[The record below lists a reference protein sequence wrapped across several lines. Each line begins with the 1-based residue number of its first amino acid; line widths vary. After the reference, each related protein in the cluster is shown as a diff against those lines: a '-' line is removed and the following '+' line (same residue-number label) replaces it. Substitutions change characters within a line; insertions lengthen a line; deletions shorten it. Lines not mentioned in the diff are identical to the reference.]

1 MPSMEDVKSRFYNKQ
16 YKLTSDLVIARNAIE
31 MVKRII
37 ISSGVYNKATLQQY
51 IFYYCYYC

>member
-1 MPSMEDVKSRFYNKQ
+1 MEDVKSRFYNKQ